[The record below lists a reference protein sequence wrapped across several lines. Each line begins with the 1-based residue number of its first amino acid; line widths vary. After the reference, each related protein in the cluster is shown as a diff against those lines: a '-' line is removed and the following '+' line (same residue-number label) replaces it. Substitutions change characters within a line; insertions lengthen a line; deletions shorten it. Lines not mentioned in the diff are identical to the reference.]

1 METKTAY
8 IVAAA
13 GDPGDWVASFRKSPG
28 FPARDWARRMA
39 ALYNQ
44 DLAEGAHGPDGPVPP
59 GSSFH
64 PEAAEDSP

>member
-1 METKTAY
+1 M
-8 IVAAA
+8 AAA

-39 ALYNQ
+39 ELYNRR
-44 DLAEGAHGPDGPVPP
+44 LAEGAHRPGGPVPP

-64 PEAAEDSP
+64 PEGGGDSP

>member
-1 METKTAY
+1 M
-8 IVAAA
+8 AAA

-39 ALYNQ
+39 DLYNQ
-44 DLAEGAHGPDGPVPP
+44 RLAGDVHCPGAPDPP

-64 PEAAEDSP
+64 PEADGDCP